1 MSQLKVNSIIPVSG
15 VPTGG
20 GGGVVQTVQ
29 HVKTDTSSF
38 SISSGGTHDD
48 TNFAASITPTSTSSK
63 ILIQIMVNHGTS
75 SNQLGA
81 FNLMCNGSVVDA
93 ASGAASGSRARLT
106 GCHHA
111 EETAGTQTIFMS
123 FLHSP
128 ASTSQQTYNLRWRH
142 NSSSTRTHYIN
153 RSNDDNNAS
162 GNGMGPRA
170 ISTILLQEVSA

>member
-142 NSSSTRTHYIN
+142 NSSSTRTQYIN

-170 ISTILLQEVSA
+170 ASTMILTEIAA